1 MFLQG
6 KEQEDV
12 MIGHKNRSESGDL
25 VSIARNAS
33 LYDWLLNIGRAR
45 RQPEPL
51 PAQLRADLGLPPM
64 PSAGNWPGYAKDR

>member
-1 MFLQG
+1 MFLKR

-12 MIGHKNRSESGDL
+12 MIGHKNRRESGDL
-25 VSIARNAS
+25 VAIARNAS
-33 LYDWLLNIGRAR
+33 LYDWLLDIGRAR

-64 PSAGNWPGYAKDR
+64 PGERNWPAAR